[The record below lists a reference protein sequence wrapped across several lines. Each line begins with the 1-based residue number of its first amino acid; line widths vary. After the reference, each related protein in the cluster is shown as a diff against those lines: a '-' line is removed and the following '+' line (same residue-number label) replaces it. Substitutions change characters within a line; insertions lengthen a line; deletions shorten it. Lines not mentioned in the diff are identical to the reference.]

1 MVVERLAKLSPIL
14 MWKRENVPNELMD
27 LDKEICR
34 QNVEKGMW
42 FLLDLC
48 AEIQIARD
56 KPKMQLF
63 HFQ

>member
-14 MWKRENVPNELMD
+14 MWKRENVPNELLD

-34 QNVEKGMW
+34 QNVEKGKW

-56 KPKMQLF
+56 
-63 HFQ
+63 